1 MNLASESVVAI
12 VHRKAEPDPQMM
24 LDLNL
29 FTFSLCSLPFLLF
42 FFLRLSRSAAS
53 RRPPGGPA
61 ETPCP
66 ESHPVVGNVVGF
78 LRNRHRFHDWVADML
93 SRTPSSTLRVNTFL
107 GLSRGVC
114 TSNPLNLQ
122 HLLSSNFPNYVKG
135 SRYHAVLRELLG
147 DGIFAVD
154 GHLWSLQRK
163 IASHEFTTRSLKHFI
178 SETVSREISDRLLPF
193 LSSACNEGRVV
204 DLQEALQR
212 FAFDNIC
219 SVAFGVDPNC
229 FAAEGASE
237 FSGRNS
243 AFVKAFDEAVE
254 NCSSRFMSPW
264 PALWKFKR
272 FFNLGS
278 EKRFRSQIR
287 VINEFAMD
295 IIKLK
300 EEQIKSASERE
311 NGDEM
316 SHDRDLL
323 SRFMSSSADLEFRDL
338 EEKRKFLRDI
348 VISFV
353 LAGKDSTS
361 TALTWFFW
369 LIAEHPLCERK
380 ILKELSSAASSKTEV
395 KVFTYDELKSLHYLH
410 AAVTESMRLFPPV
423 PINSR
428 LTVDDDVLPDG
439 TRMGKGWFADYS
451 AYAMGRSEEV
461 WGPECREFKPERWL
475 DGSDGD
481 RDGNED
487 DRQNVR
493 FRPSD
498 QWKYPV
504 FHCGPRMCLGKEMAY
519 VQMKSVA
526 AAVMAEFEVSP
537 EAEDGDKSGMRMA
550 DPPYTLSLV
559 LKMRGGL
566 PVRLRRRR

>member
-1 MNLASESVVAI
+1 
-12 VHRKAEPDPQMM
+12 M
-24 LDLNL
+24 LDLDPL
-29 FTFSLCSLPFLLF
+29 TLSLCSVPFLLF
-42 FFLRLSRSAAS
+42 LFFRLSRSAAS
-53 RRPPGGPA
+53 PRPPGGPA

-66 ESHPVVGNVVGF
+66 ESHPFIGNLVGF

-93 SRTPSSTLRVNTFL
+93 SRTPSSTLRVHAFL

-114 TSNPLNLQ
+114 TSNPVNLQ

-163 IASHEFTTRSLKHFI
+163 IASHEFTTRSLKQFI
-178 SETVSREISDRLLPF
+178 SETVGREISDRLLPF
-193 LSSACNEGRVV
+193 LSRACDEGRVV

-212 FAFDNIC
+212 FSFDNIC

-229 FAAEGASE
+229 FAAAGEAWGI
-237 FSGRNS
+237 SGRNS

-254 NCSSRFMSPW
+254 NCSSRFISPL
-264 PALWKFKR
+264 PVLWKLKR
-272 FFNLGS
+272 FFNIGS
-278 EKRFRSQIR
+278 EKRFKSNIR
-287 VINEFAMD
+287 VINEFAMEV
-295 IIKLK
+295 IRSK
-300 EEQIKSASERE
+300 EEQLESATGRE
-311 NGDEM
+311 NSDET
-316 SHDRDLL
+316 SRDRDLL

-353 LAGKDSTS
+353 LAGKDTTS

-369 LIAEHPLCERK
+369 LIAAHPSCERE
-380 ILKELSSAASSKTEV
+380 ILRELSSAAAAEAATTSEV
-395 KVFTYDELKSLHYLH
+395 KIFSYDELKSLHYLH

-428 LTVDDDVLPDG
+428 LTVNDDVLPDG
-439 TRMGKGWFADYS
+439 TRVGKGWFADYS
-451 AYAMGRSEEV
+451 AYAVGRSEEV
-461 WGPECREFKPERWL
+461 WGPDCREFKPERWL
-475 DGSDGD
+475 DGGDGD
-481 RDGNED
+481 GDG
-487 DRQNVR
+487 QSVR

-526 AAVMAEFEVSP
+526 AAVMAEFEVLP
-537 EAEDGDKSGMRMA
+537 AAEDGGESVRRMA
-550 DPPYTLSLV
+550 EPPYTLSLL

-566 PVRLRRRR
+566 PVRLRRRRRRD

>member
-1 MNLASESVVAI
+1 MTL
-12 VHRKAEPDPQMM
+12 H
-24 LDLNL
+24 LDL
-29 FTFSLCSLPFLLF
+29 FTLSLSSIPFLLF
-42 FFLRLSRSAAS
+42 FFLRLLRRRSAS
-53 RRPPGGPA
+53 RRRPSPGGPA

-66 ESHPVVGNVVGF
+66 ESHPIVGNLVGF

-93 SRTPSSTLRVNTFL
+93 SRTPSSTLRVNSFL

-122 HLLSSNFPNYVKG
+122 HLLSSSFPNYVKG

-178 SETVSREISDRLLPF
+178 SETVGREISDRLLPF
-193 LSSACNEGRVV
+193 LSRACDEGRVV

-229 FAAEGASE
+229 FAAEEASE
-237 FSGRNS
+237 EISGRNS
-243 AFVKAFDEAVE
+243 NFVKAFDEAVE
-254 NCSSRFMSPW
+254 NCSSRFMSPL
-264 PALWKFKR
+264 PALWKLKR

-278 EKRFRSQIR
+278 EKRFRSNIR

-295 IIKLK
+295 IIKSK
-300 EEQIKSASERE
+300 EEQIESAATGRE
-311 NGDEM
+311 NGDER
-316 SHDRDLL
+316 SRDRDLL
-323 SRFMSSSADLEFRDL
+323 SRFMSSSADLEFRNL

-369 LIAEHPLCERK
+369 LIAAHPLCERK
-380 ILKELSSAASSKTEV
+380 ILKELSAATAASTTSGV
-395 KVFTYDELKSLHYLH
+395 KIFSYDELKSLHYLH

-439 TRMGKGWFADYS
+439 THVGKGWFADYS

-461 WGPECREFKPERWL
+461 WGPECREFKPGRWL
-475 DGSDGD
+475 EGDGGGDGHDGD
-481 RDGNED
+481 RQDG
-487 DRQNVR
+487 R
-493 FRPSD
+493 FRPAD

-526 AAVMAEFEVSP
+526 AAVMAEFEVLP
-537 EAEDGDKSGMRMA
+537 AADGGERGRRRMV
-550 DPPYTLSLV
+550 DPQYTLSLV
-559 LKMRGGL
+559 LKLRGGL
-566 PVRLRRRR
+566 PVRLRRRRD